1 MDELTSVCLHA
12 SEGDFFEY
20 LKLWVEKDKVTLAMS
35 NIAEESKPKCD
46 CGAPGLRS
54 HLCPYQDDVNEVE
67 KMCNCCTRCTA
78 DCSDD
83 I

>member
-1 MDELTSVCLHA
+1 MDELTLVCLHA
-12 SEGDFFEY
+12 SEDQFFDY
-20 LKLWVEKDKVTLAMS
+20 LKLWVEKDRITSTMS
-35 NIAEESKPKCD
+35 NIAEVSRPVCD

-67 KMCNCCTRCTA
+67 KKCNCCAACTSECA
-78 DCSDD
+78 GD